1 MFKYVDQISSRA
13 VDCSQFLTQI
23 IKFRSKLMLLER
35 GLLDSADALDELHIK
50 VKVADKDKEEG
61 EAAGLDDDEEE
72 TIADFEKRINLFV
85 LVQIRKFA
93 NRTRDSY
100 KDGLVY
106 QARKAVLADFFR
118 EVMLKRC
125 QKPGCGAYVVLK
137 IEFLRS

>member
-1 MFKYVDQISSRA
+1 
-13 VDCSQFLTQI
+13 
-23 IKFRSKLMLLER
+23 MLLER

-61 EAAGLDDDEEE
+61 ETMEDDDSEE

-85 LVQIRKFA
+85 LVQIRQFS

-100 KDGLVY
+100 KDGLVF

-118 EVMLKRC
+118 EVMLKKC
-125 QKPGCGAYVVLK
+125 QKPGCGAYVARFIFVV
-137 IEFLRS
+137 RS